1 MSASFAITNARL
13 VDPES
18 GHDGPGGILVE
29 NGLIAQIG
37 EELDLNSAD
46 EVIDAGGKVLAPAL
60 IDLRASKEPAL
71 TPDGENQSSLAAGAA
86 AGGFGTVVLAPNE
99 HSPLQTAGG
108 FAGMTRALGQHG
120 VRVLSAAAATQDLAG
135 ESMAEI
141 GLMAK
146 AGAVYVSNGD
156 NPIADTR
163 VLRRVMSYASQFDL
177 WLSLRA
183 AEPGLSCGA
192 VATESDWSARFGL
205 PSEPTMAE
213 RIAIDR
219 AASVAALSGGKL
231 MVDRV
236 STADGLAAIRDARK
250 RDIEIAATSAIAH
263 LTLNEVDAG
272 GLDSAFRVDP
282 PLRVEADRRALVEA
296 IAAGEVDAIVSDHRP
311 TPFDDKGEPFAMAIA
326 GTLALETLLASLLAL
341 VHDEEL
347 SLVEA
352 LRPLT
357 AGPAD
362 LLGLPQGRLT
372 TGAPADLVLID
383 GDTPWVCHPDDFHS
397 PRGNSA
403 WAGRRFIGRVTQ
415 TFVDGQSIYN
425 YNG

>member
-1 MSASFAITNARL
+1 MRTSFAITNARL
-13 VDPES
+13 IDPASKLDAS
-18 GHDGPGGILVE
+18 GGVLVE
-29 NGLIAQIG
+29 NGQIAQIG
-37 EELDLNSAD
+37 EELDLGSAD
-46 EVIDAGGKVLAPAL
+46 DIIDAGGKILAPAL
-60 IDLRASKEPAL
+60 IDLRASKEAAL
-71 TPDGENQSSLAAGAA
+71 TPDGENQASLAAGAA
-86 AGGFGTVVLAPNE
+86 AGGFGTVVLAPND

-108 FAGMTRALGQHG
+108 FAGMTRSLGQHG

-135 ESMAEI
+135 ENMAEI

-146 AGAVYVSNGD
+146 AGAAYVSNGD
-156 NPIADTR
+156 HPIRDTQ
-163 VLRRVMSYASQFDL
+163 VMRRVMSYASQFDL
-177 WLSLRA
+177 WLALRP

-231 MVDRV
+231 MVDRL
-236 STADGLAAIRDARK
+236 STADGLAAIRAARK
-250 RDIEIAATSAIAH
+250 RDIEIAATCAIAH

-272 GLDSAFRVDP
+272 GLDSAFRMDP
-282 PLRVEADRRALVEA
+282 PLRLEDDRRALVAA
-296 IAAGEVDAIVSDHRP
+296 IADGEIDAIVSDHRP
-311 TPFDDKGEPFAMAIA
+311 TPFDDKGEPFALAVP

-347 SLVEA
+347 SLLDA

-357 AGPAD
+357 SGPAD
-362 LLGLPQGRLT
+362 LLGLPQGRLK

-383 GDTPWVCHPDDFHS
+383 GDKPWVCDAEALQS

-403 WAGRRFIGRVTQ
+403 WAGRRFIGRVAQ